1 MASDPKKSNL
11 SKGRASSG
19 LKEALMRHEKKK
31 TSRIKAN
38 KLEYMD
44 GMQESLNKEIQASIN
59 PYWRNHASLK
69 GKKTQLVT
77 VLIIIYYNSLHCRMD
92 IHELPNDGDQPIAQK
107 ALGKEAWTSGVSV
120 AVYSRSTR

>member
-1 MASDPKKSNL
+1 MRKQKIVDQMASDPKKSNL
-11 SKGRASSG
+11 SKGRGSSG

-31 TSRIKAN
+31 ISRVKAN

-44 GMQESLNKEIQASIN
+44 GMQESLNKEIQQSIN

-77 VLIIIYYNSLHCRMD
+77 VPIIINHNSNHCRLD
-92 IHELPNDGDQPIAQK
+92 IHELPNDGDQSIA
-107 ALGKEAWTSGVSV
+107 
-120 AVYSRSTR
+120 

>member
-44 GMQESLNKEIQASIN
+44 GMQESLNKEIQQSIN

-69 GKKTQLVT
+69 GKKSQLVT
-77 VLIIIYYNSLHCRMD
+77 VLNNIDHNSHLCRMD
-92 IHELPNDGDQPIAQK
+92 IHELPNDGDKPIAQK
-107 ALGKEAWTSGVSV
+107 TLGKETRTSGASSV
-120 AVYSRSTR
+120 YNRFTR